1 MFPVDG
7 MVGSMSDDLTEVLE
21 AGNTGRH
28 PCFIRPFESSVC
40 QPCQEQGAEDF
51 LVVAGPPDWQ
61 EDIEV
66 VLTIGGVPRRDV
78 GEGAAPAIRGED
90 ENLEQDEAGKQG
102 GEIKTP
108 GMGRKRQECDA
119 TGEKR
124 PGSRMD
130 QLYDDE
136 CCRCLHQ
143 LAMGLLWRLTSEL
156 SRPAKRVQLEWF
168 ARQRARM
175 TAAQGK
181 MQEPRV
187 APPEQVSTQA
197 MKRS

>member
-1 MFPVDG
+1 MRELSG
-7 MVGSMSDDLTEVLE
+7 ATR
-21 AGNTGRH
+21 T
-28 PCFIRPFESSVC
+28 IRPFKSSVC

-51 LVVAGPPDWQ
+51 LVVTGQPDWQ

-136 CCRCLHQ
+136 CCRYLHQ
-143 LAMGLLWRLTSEL
+143 LAMSPVAAPDVRTE
-156 SRPAKRVQLEWF
+156 PACE
-168 ARQRARM
+168 AGSA
-175 TAAQGK
+175 
-181 MQEPRV
+181 
-187 APPEQVSTQA
+187 
-197 MKRS
+197 